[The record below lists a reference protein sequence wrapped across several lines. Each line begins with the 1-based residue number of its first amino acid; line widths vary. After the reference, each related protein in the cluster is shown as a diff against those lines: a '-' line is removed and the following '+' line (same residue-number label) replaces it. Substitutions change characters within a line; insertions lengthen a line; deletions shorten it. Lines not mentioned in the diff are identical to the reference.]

1 MALLKCIECGHD
13 VSEYAQACPHCGC
26 PISIIKQK
34 QDEYAGADVQVTEKN
49 IQCNSEILCND
60 SQSCSSNDSIKDSE
74 EKIICKVNGVEYDFT
89 QIYHELMS
97 IDKEDPN
104 WIISEKFDR
113 VMMDVYHLTKLHGPA
128 SFCHKIAL
136 SGIVP
141 EEYNAMT
148 EEEWENLPKEETPT
162 RPTIRCPYCGSIDVK
177 PLGFFD
183 GGWSAVGN
191 NWKCKNCKSYF

>member
-13 VSEYAQACPHCGC
+13 VSEYAQACPYCGC

-89 QIYHELMS
+89 QIYHDLMKVS
-97 IDKEDPN
+97 RKEN
-104 WIISEKFDR
+104 WNLLPEFDDIMMR
-113 VMMDVYHLTKLHGPA
+113 VYDLTQLHGPYSICA
-128 SFCHKIAL
+128 EIVE
-136 SGIVP
+136 SGRVP
-141 EEYNAMT
+141 EIYNDMT

-162 RPTIRCPYCGSIDVK
+162 RPTIRCPYCRSIDVK